1 MLISTNN
8 LNKSFGENQ
17 ILRDINMTI
26 EDNTRYGLIGVNG
39 AGKSTLLS
47 ILMGELDYD
56 GGDIYK
62 TSNLSIGYLKQN
74 TGLDRNSTIIEE
86 MRNVFSE
93 LLKIEDSLRTLEE
106 KMQSVLEHNSSEYKG
121 LMSEYSKKQAYF
133 ESCDG
138 YNIDVRIK
146 TILNGMGF
154 QDKDLDT
161 QISTLSGGEKTRLA
175 IASLL
180 LQEPNLLI
188 LDEPTNH
195 LDFKTLNWLEN
206 YLVESYKGSLLI
218 VSHDRYFLDKT
229 VDNMF
234 ELQHGKL
241 ESYSG
246 NYSKYLV
253 LREER
258 RELQQKQYEAQQL
271 EIAQMETYIEKNIA
285 RASTSASAKSRVKAL
300 ENMEIIEKPDSD
312 IKQIKLKFD
321 IIKEPYKDILIVD
334 KLDVSVGDEL
344 ITLCSNINLHV
355 RRGEKIAL
363 IGDNGIGKSSF
374 LKTIQ
379 GIIPHKTGTVTWG
392 KNTSISYY
400 EQENL
405 NLNPDNLAIDELWN
419 RFPRIPEATIRK
431 VLGSVR
437 LTKDDVYKPVKVIS
451 GGERAKLAFCIIML
465 EKSNVILFDEPTN
478 HLDLPSKEV
487 LEQALTDYQGTL
499 IFVTHDRYLLN
510 KVPDRIAEMTKDG
523 IIMYDGNFEYYK
535 ERKEWLKNQNKAK
548 EADASIE
555 KKIASKSS
563 GGYRSKEQRRAD
575 AQRKQ
580 RISEL
585 EKLIAETEETI
596 SNLEKEMGSEEVF
609 SDYQLMTEKTSLLDE
624 NTNNLEAY
632 YSEWEELSLQNS
644 E

>member
-1 MLISTNN
+1 MLISTND
-8 LNKSFGENQ
+8 LCKSFGENR
-17 ILRDINMTI
+17 ILTDINMTI

-47 ILMGELDYD
+47 ILTDALDYD
-56 GGDIYK
+56 SGELYK
-62 TSNLSIGYLKQN
+62 ASGLSIGYLKQN
-74 TGLDRNSTIIEE
+74 TGLDRNSTVIAE
-86 MRNVFSE
+86 MRNVFSD
-93 LLKIEDSLRTLEE
+93 LLKVQDDMHILEE
-106 KMQSVLEHNSSEYKG
+106 KMQSVSEHNSSEYKS
-121 LMSEYSKKQAYF
+121 LMSEYAKKQAYF
-133 ESCDG
+133 ESRDG
-138 YNIDVRIK
+138 YNIDVKIK

-161 QISTLSGGEKTRLA
+161 EISTLSGGEKTRLA
-175 IASLL
+175 ISALL
-180 LQEPNLLI
+180 LEEPNLLI

-195 LDFKTLNWLEN
+195 LDFKTLSWLED

-234 ELQHGKL
+234 ELSRGRL
-241 ESYSG
+241 ESYPG

-253 LREER
+253 LRDERMSLRR
-258 RELQQKQYEAQQL
+258 REYEAQQI
-271 EIAQMETYIEKNIA
+271 EIQKMETYIEKNIA

-300 ENMEIIEKPDSD
+300 ENMEIIEKPDAD
-312 IKQIKLKFD
+312 IKPIKLKFET
-321 IIKEPYKDILIVD
+321 IKEPYKDVLITEG
-334 KLDVSVGDEL
+334 LDVSVGDDMK
-344 ITLCSNINLHV
+344 TLCDNINFHV

-374 LKTIQ
+374 FKTIQ
-379 GIIPHKTGTVTWG
+379 DIIPHKHGSVVWG

-419 RFPRIPEATIRK
+419 RFPRVPEATIRRI
-431 VLGSVR
+431 LGSVR
-437 LTKDDVYKPVKVIS
+437 LTKDDVYKPVSVIS

-487 LEQALTDYQGTL
+487 LEQAMNDYDGTL
-499 IFVTHDRYLLN
+499 IFISHDRYLLN
-510 KVPDRIAEMTKDG
+510 KVPDKIAEMTKDG
-523 IIMYDGNFEYYK
+523 ITVFEGNFEYYK
-535 ERKEWLKNQNKAK
+535 ERKQWINSRENKK
-548 EADASIE
+548 SNAD
-555 KKIASKSS
+555 KKSS
-563 GGYRSKEQRRAD
+563 PKPQNNSGYRSKEQRRAD

-585 EKLIAETEETI
+585 EKLIEETEEAI
-596 SNLEKEMGSEEVF
+596 SVLESEMATEEVF
-609 SDYQLMTEKTSLLDE
+609 SDYKLMAEKSSQLDE
-624 NTNNLEAY
+624 NTVNLEEY
-632 YSEWEELSLQNS
+632 YNEWEKLSS

>member
-1 MLISTNN
+1 MLISTKE
-8 LNKSFGENQ
+8 LNKSFGENL
-17 ILRDINMTI
+17 ILKNINMTI
-26 EDNTRYGLIGVNG
+26 EDKTRYGLIGVNG

-56 GGDIYK
+56 SGELYK
-62 TSNLSIGYLKQN
+62 ASGLNIGYLKQN
-74 TGLDRNSTIIEE
+74 TGLDRSSTIIAE
-86 MRNVFSE
+86 MRNVFSD
-93 LLKIEDSLRTLEE
+93 LLCVENDLHILEE
-106 KMQSVLEHNSSEYKG
+106 KMQSAAEHDSSEYKR

-138 YNIDVRIK
+138 YNIDIRIK

-154 QDKDLDT
+154 QEKDLDT
-161 QISTLSGGEKTRLA
+161 EIRTLSGGEKTRLA
-175 IASLL
+175 IAALL
-180 LQEPNLLI
+180 LEEPNLLI

-234 ELQHGKL
+234 EIQNGRL
-241 ESYSG
+241 ESYPG

-253 LREER
+253 LRAER
-258 RELQQKQYEAQQL
+258 RELQQKEYEAQQL
-271 EIAQMETYIEKNIA
+271 EIAQMETYIQKNIA

-300 ENMEIIEKPDSD
+300 ESMEIIEKPDAD
-312 IKQIKLKFD
+312 IKPIKLRFD
-321 IIKEPYKDILIVD
+321 IIKEPYKDVLTVEN
-334 KLDVSVGDEL
+334 LDVSVGDEL
-344 ITLCSNINLHV
+344 ITLCESVDFNV
-355 RRGEKIAL
+355 KRGEKIAL

-379 GIIPHKTGTVTWG
+379 GLIPHKHGTVTWG

-405 NLNPDNLAIDELWN
+405 NLNPDNLAIDELWD
-419 RFPRIPEATIRK
+419 RFPRVPEASIRK
-431 VLGSVR
+431 ILGSVR
-437 LTKDDVYKPVKVIS
+437 LTKEDVYKTVKVIS

-487 LEQALTDYQGTL
+487 LEQALNDYEGTL

-510 KVPDRIAEMTKDG
+510 KVPDKIAEMTKDG
-523 IIMYDGNFEYYK
+523 IMIYDGNYEYYK
-535 ERKEWLKNQNKAK
+535 ERKEWLKAKNRENTADNKENK
-548 EADASIE
+548 MSV
-555 KKIASKSS
+555 KQTSNGS
-563 GGYRSKEQRRAD
+563 YRSKEQRRAD

-580 RISEL
+580 RVAEL
-585 EKLIAETEETI
+585 ERLIAETEDAI
-596 SNLEKEMGSEEVF
+596 SVLEKEMAAEEVF
-609 SDYQLMTEKTSLLDE
+609 SDYKLMTEKTAQLEE
-624 NTNNLEAY
+624 NTTNLENY
-632 YSEWEELSLQNS
+632 YNEWEELLSI
-644 E
+644 